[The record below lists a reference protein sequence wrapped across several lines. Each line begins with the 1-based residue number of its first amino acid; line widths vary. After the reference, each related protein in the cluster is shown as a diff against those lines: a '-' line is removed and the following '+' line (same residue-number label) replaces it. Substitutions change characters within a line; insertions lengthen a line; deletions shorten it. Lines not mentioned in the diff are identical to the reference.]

1 MVEKLEHG
9 HEPDEI
15 SMRLAQGPGGRY
27 LRDWIYGAIDG
38 GVTTFAIVAGV
49 AGAEL
54 TNSVLLILGCA
65 NLLADGFA
73 MAASNYSATKSER
86 DDYDRVLNIERRH
99 IRLAPEGEREEVRQI
114 FAAKGFAG
122 DDLDRIVD
130 MITRDTE
137 LWVRTMAVEEY
148 GHSPTPR
155 SPSRAALS
163 TFAAFLLCGLV
174 PIVSYLAS
182 TSLGVCVAATGV
194 TFFAVGAIKS
204 RWSTVPWWRS
214 GLETLG
220 IGMSAA
226 AMAFVVSYG
235 LKNLLPVGRS

>member
-1 MVEKLEHG
+1 MVEQLEHG

-15 SMRLAQGPGGRY
+15 STRLAQGPGGRY

-54 TNSVLLILGCA
+54 PNGVLLILGCA

-86 DDYDRVLNIERRH
+86 DDYNRVLDIERRH
-99 IRLAPEGEREEVRQI
+99 VRLAPEGEREEVRQI

-130 MITRDTE
+130 VITGDAE

-148 GHSPTPR
+148 GHAPTPR
-155 SPSRAALS
+155 SPSRAASS

-182 TSLGVCVAATGV
+182 ASLVGCVAATGA
-194 TFFAVGAIKS
+194 TFFVVGAIKS
-204 RWSTVPWWRS
+204 RWSTAPWWRS

-226 AMAFVVSYG
+226 AMAFVVGYG
-235 LKNLLPVGRS
+235 LKNLLPAGRS